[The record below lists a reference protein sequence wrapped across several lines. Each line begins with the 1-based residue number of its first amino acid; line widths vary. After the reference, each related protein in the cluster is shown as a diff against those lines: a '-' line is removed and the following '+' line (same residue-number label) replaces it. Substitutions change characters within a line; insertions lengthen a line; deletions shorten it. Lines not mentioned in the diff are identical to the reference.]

1 MEVRSRILLLICR
14 GMDLGKGRVEGFR
27 FYRLGLGSDDDE
39 GRGVSLEKERRIFAK
54 EVDLVYFD
62 FG

>member
-1 MEVRSRILLLICR
+1 VEVRSRILLLICR

-27 FYRLGLGSDDDE
+27 FCRLGLSSDDDE
-39 GRGVSLEKERRIFAK
+39 ARGVSLKERRIFAK
-54 EVDLVYFD
+54 EVDLLYFD

>member
-14 GMDLGKGRVEGFR
+14 GLDLGKGRVEGFR
-27 FYRLGLGSDDDE
+27 FYRLGLSSDDDE
-39 GRGVSLEKERRIFAK
+39 ARGVSLKERRIFAK